1 MSVSTETRSL
11 MDEAAARACDY
22 LETLSERRVAPAPEA
37 ISRLAKL
44 GGPLPEDRSDP
55 ASVLALLDEVG
66 SPATVATAG
75 GRYYGFVVGGS
86 LPATL
91 AANWLAG
98 AWDQDA
104 VFVALSP
111 VAASLENVALGWM
124 LELLGLPRE
133 AGGGFVTGATM
144 ANFAGLAAARH
155 ALLEKA
161 GWDVESRGL
170 FGAPEIRVV
179 VGDEVH
185 VSLLK
190 ALGLLGLGRDR
201 ITRVPV
207 DGQGRIRADALPELD
222 DMTILCIQA
231 GNVNTGAFDPAREL
245 CRLAHEAGAWV
256 HVDGAFGLW
265 AAASPSRA
273 HLVS

>member
-1 MSVSTETRSL
+1 MEA
-11 MDEAAARACDY
+11 AAARACDY
-22 LETLSERRVAPAPEA
+22 LETLAERRVAPAPEA
-37 ISRLAKL
+37 IGQLSRL
-44 GGPLPEDRSDP
+44 GGPLPQDPSDP
-55 ASVLALLDEVG
+55 MAVLALLDEVG
-66 SPATVATAG
+66 SPATVASAG
-75 GRYYGFVVGGS
+75 GRYFGFVIGGS
-86 LPATL
+86 LPAPL

-104 VFVALSP
+104 VFVSLSP
-111 VAASLENVALGWM
+111 VAASLENIALGWL
-124 LELLGLPRE
+124 LELLGLPQE

-190 ALGLLGLGRDR
+190 ALGLLGTRSRSNNQGSRGRAG
-201 ITRVPV
+201 THA
-207 DGQGRIRADALPELD
+207 GRRPP
-222 DMTILCIQA
+222 QA
-231 GNVNTGAFDPAREL
+231 GRHDDPLHPGRKREHG
-245 CRLAHEAGAWV
+245 RLR
-256 HVDGAFGLW
+256 
-265 AAASPSRA
+265 PRA
-273 HLVS
+273 